1 MKEPAAT
8 GAGAGISGERVTA
21 AMDETAALSEIL
33 DLLFWA
39 AEGVGGAQGAA
50 MARGAMVAR
59 ERLDV
64 LRCALMIGGE
74 SAARSGG

>member
-1 MKEPAAT
+1 MEKPEAMN
-8 GAGAGISGERVTA
+8 GGAGISGERVVT
-21 AMDETAALSEIL
+21 AMDEAAALSEIL

-59 ERLDV
+59 ERLDA
-64 LRCALMIGGE
+64 LRCALMIRGE
-74 SAARSGG
+74 SVARSGG

>member
-1 MKEPAAT
+1 MMEKPESMSGGT
-8 GAGAGISGERVTA
+8 GISGERVVT
-21 AMDETAALSEIL
+21 AMDEAAALSEVL

-59 ERLDV
+59 ERLDA
-64 LRCALMIGGE
+64 LRCALMTGGE
-74 SAARSGG
+74 AAAQ